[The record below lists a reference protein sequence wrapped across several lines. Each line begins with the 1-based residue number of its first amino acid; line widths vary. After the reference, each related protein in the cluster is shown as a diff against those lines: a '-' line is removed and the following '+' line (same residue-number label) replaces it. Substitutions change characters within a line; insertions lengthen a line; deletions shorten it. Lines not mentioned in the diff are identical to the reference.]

1 MRLSEN
7 KEAPFS
13 RGPYVFLF
21 QFGEFIK
28 LQVAEGKGRMKP
40 GMDPEEIIADMFKNQ
55 DRNHDGLIT
64 PDELKLKVEEDQER
78 EAAQHTELWCVET
91 DNKHTNKCNKKTG
104 KNKQKKGR
112 KEQSNRRFIRKNKQT
127 EDISERTSIQ
137 K

>member
-1 MRLSEN
+1 MLHSTVNLFRIIPAVLVRDKSHHSHVPGN
-7 KEAPFS
+7 ACDYWKTRNPFS
-13 RGPYVFLF
+13 RGPPFLLPFLF

-78 EAAQHTELWCVET
+78 EAAQHTEL
-91 DNKHTNKCNKKTG
+91 
-104 KNKQKKGR
+104 
-112 KEQSNRRFIRKNKQT
+112 
-127 EDISERTSIQ
+127 
-137 K
+137 